1 MDDGNKVKE
10 QVKAFIEELWVEK
23 LLTAQKDEPLQSA
36 NQKIASVGSKAVQ
49 AF

>member
-23 LLTAQKDEPLQSA
+23 LLTMQKDEQLQSA
-36 NQKIASVGSKAVQ
+36 NQKTTSVGSKAM
-49 AF
+49 